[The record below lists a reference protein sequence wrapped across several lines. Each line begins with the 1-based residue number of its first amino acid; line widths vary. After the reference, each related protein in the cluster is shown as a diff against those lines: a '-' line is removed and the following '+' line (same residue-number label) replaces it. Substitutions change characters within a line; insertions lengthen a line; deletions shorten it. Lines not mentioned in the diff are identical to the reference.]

1 MGGAPQDALFVL
13 GGGWKG
19 SGGKICPSLPLEEL
33 FPVGG
38 GRGCTEAPRGGREKG
53 AIGTGA
59 AKHGSVIESLFNSK
73 NQVATEKLLEVAL
86 ARHEALASN
95 IANVETPGYKRL
107 DLAKNFSTH
116 LQTELQ
122 RGDRKGLAALRPV
135 ISADEKRSSVMR
147 TDGNNV
153 QLDQELLAM
162 ASNTANIEVLT
173 QFVSGSIKQL
183 RTAITGRNA

>member
-1 MGGAPQDALFVL
+1 MG
-13 GGGWKG
+13 
-19 SGGKICPSLPLEEL
+19 C
-33 FPVGG
+33 

-116 LQTELQ
+116 LQTELE
-122 RGDRKGLAALRPV
+122 RGDRKGMAALRPV